1 MPVLLQWRALASSI
15 TIGPVQLL
23 FCLDKE
29 FSYPNKK
36 YYMSFFDLEQ
46 AQFLRDECSPL
57 TIVSFVVDYYHPTP
71 TTGRVIEGSGG
82 YHSSHKPPCTCS
94 YPGACPWCHVR

>member
-29 FSYPNKK
+29 FSDPNKK

-57 TIVSFVVDYYHPTP
+57 TIVSFVVGYHHFRNND
-71 TTGRVIEGSGG
+71 GGG
-82 YHSSHKPPCTCS
+82 YRSPHDAPCASCP